1 MSEKK
6 NRSITYIYD
15 EMDPSEKVEFER
27 DLELNENLLIEVESL
42 KRVQSRLNG
51 IQVVEAPQHVVD
63 NIYLIADKKAQKPAR
78 MFLFSSTMYSA
89 AAALLLLGLTSSYLF
104 LSNEETSVNEG
115 ITNNAAISAPVFI
128 HQAEPA
134 VSTIGNSSLERNVTP
149 WVDTNEVIYFQ
160 DRLQT
165 NGSASVDSI
174 FENSFRKLTPVKNPS
189 FSNPNRQNLHLT
201 GSRR

>member
-27 DLELNENLLIEVESL
+27 DLELDENLLIEVESL
-42 KRVQSRLNG
+42 KRVQNRLNG
-51 IQVVEAPQHVVD
+51 IQAFEAPQHVVESICLLA
-63 NIYLIADKKAQKPAR
+63 NKKSQKPAK
-78 MFLFSSTMYSA
+78 MFSFSSTVYSA

-104 LSNEETSVNEG
+104 LHGEDASINEG
-115 ITNNAAISAPVFI
+115 AINNASVSAPVFF

-134 VSTIGNSSLERNVTP
+134 VSTISNNSERNVTP

-160 DRLQT
+160 DRLRT
-165 NGSASVDSI
+165 NGTASVDSI

-189 FSNPNRQNLHLT
+189 FSSPNRQNLQLT
-201 GSRR
+201 GGRR